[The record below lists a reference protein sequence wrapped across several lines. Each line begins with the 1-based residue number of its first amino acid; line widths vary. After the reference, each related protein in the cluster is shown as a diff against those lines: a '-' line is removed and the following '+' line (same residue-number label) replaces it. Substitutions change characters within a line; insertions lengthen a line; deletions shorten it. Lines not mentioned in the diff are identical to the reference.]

1 MGVLGP
7 PGAKPCEAVGRAFR
21 AKRKEAP
28 KRLARTQ
35 GGYRPLSATRLCLLV
50 FSR

>member
-7 PGAKPCEAVGRAFR
+7 TGAKPCEAVGRAFR
-21 AKRKEAP
+21 AKRKSVPTRGRAL
-28 KRLARTQ
+28 RD
-35 GGYRPLSATRLCLLV
+35 YRPLSVARFCLLV